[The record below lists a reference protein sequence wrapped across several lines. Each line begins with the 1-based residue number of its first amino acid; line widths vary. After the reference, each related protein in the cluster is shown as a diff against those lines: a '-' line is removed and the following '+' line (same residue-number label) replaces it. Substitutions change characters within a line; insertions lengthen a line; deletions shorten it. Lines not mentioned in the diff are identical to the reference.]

1 MPDLDDTLGD
11 TSLRD
16 AFESFRAGSLE
27 TVIPE
32 GPDAVRH
39 TVRRRHRTR
48 VAAVAVVAALVVLA
62 GGAGALAALN
72 PVSNNHQTATHGSG
86 TPSPSTS
93 TSPSAKPKPSGSES
107 GGTAPDGQIGATELL
122 NATIDVPA
130 WGTPADAPCTGGRFT
145 FHNGEV
151 DLGRDSWRMYLPDTD
166 QITLPPLYFEDVDGD
181 GAKETIAVLWCGA
194 QDGWY
199 QAIALD
205 RDASGNIV
213 TLGQI
218 ASTAGS
224 PRPYTQIDQVT
235 TTANGDVQLH
245 WTAPYRHG
253 DPNPVKQWRTYR
265 WTGSGFEQVDGPTTI
280 PSAPS
285 GNAQLSV
292 SAPNVTMTATGNG
305 TYSGTL
311 KLTVTNTG
319 TAAVPEFRADVLMP
333 SGATYGTAGTGD
345 SGIACTVVTT
355 SEEDCEYTG
364 SLPAG
369 GTVSISVPIQTTA
382 GTVPTDGGEVDIRI
396 ASQSNY
402 PITGSGFKLVAG

>member
-32 GPDAVRH
+32 GPGAVRH
-39 TVRRRHRTR
+39 TVRRRHRNR

-62 GGAGALAALN
+62 GGASALAALN
-72 PVSNNHQTATHGSG
+72 PVSSNQHTATNGSG
-86 TPSPSTS
+86 TPTPSAS
-93 TSPSAKPKPSGSES
+93 TTPSAKPKPSGSES
-107 GGTAPDGQIGATELL
+107 GGTAPDGQIGANELL

-130 WGTPADAPCTGGRFT
+130 WGISASTPCTGGRFT

-151 DLGRDSWRMYLPDTD
+151 DLGQDSWRMYLPDTD

-218 ASTAGS
+218 ASTASS

-280 PSAPS
+280 PSEPP
-285 GNAQLSV
+285 GTAQLSV
-292 SAPNVTMTATGNG
+292 SAPNVTMTSNGDG
-305 TYSGTL
+305 TYGGTL

-319 TAAVPEFRADVLMP
+319 SSAVPEFRADVVVP
-333 SGATYGTAGTGD
+333 TGATFPTAGTGG
-345 SGIACTVVTT
+345 SGIACTVV
-355 SEEDCEYTG
+355 SAAEDSCEYTG
-364 SLPAG
+364 SLAAG
-369 GTVSISVPIQTTA
+369 GTVSISLPIQTTSS
-382 GTVPTDGGEVDIRI
+382 TVPTGDGSVNLRI
-396 ASQSNY
+396 ATQSDY
-402 PITGSGFKLVAG
+402 PIGGSDFKLVTG